1 MLFVIYPVASI
12 PAGLAYIARWATG
25 SEAAFFGVLAFD
37 ALVAMIVY
45 RIALQSAAEAAE
57 RLKESMIAALS
68 AGEGPI
74 AN

>member
-1 MLFVIYPVASI
+1 VAI
-12 PAGLAYIARWATG
+12 
-25 SEAAFFGVLAFD
+25 
-37 ALVAMIVY
+37 IVY